1 MKTIDIPYQR
11 LHNQNISNSP
21 FTNPVDIVGWMG
33 AVQSQDYSGAKWAI
47 GLRSKNI
54 TDDDVEQAVNAGEI
68 LRTHVMRPTWHFVLP
83 EDIRWMLELTAPRVH
98 ALSGYYY
105 RKLGLTEEIFKKS
118 NNTIVKALIGG
129 KQLTRSELVAV
140 LKGAKLP
147 TEGLS
152 HLFLIGYA
160 ELERVICNGP
170 RKEKQF
176 TYMLLDER
184 VPHTKARKRDEALAE
199 LAKRY
204 FTSHGPATL
213 KDYVWWS
220 GLSITD
226 VKTGF
231 EAVKKYFIHEIID
244 DKTYWFSPDTVVTK
258 EKQAYLLPNYD
269 EYIVGYTDRSAIF
282 DPSHISKLDARANPL
297 FQNTI
302 VINGKIIG
310 TWKRDIKKNKILMNT
325 TLFRKT
331 TNHEDNAIGW
341 AIKRY
346 EKFLGIPTSKS
357 R

>member
-1 MKTIDIPYQR
+1 METIDIPYQR
-11 LHNQNISNSP
+11 LHNQHISNSP
-21 FTNPVDIVGWMG
+21 FTNPEDVVGWMG

-47 GLRSKNI
+47 GLRCKNLP
-54 TDDDVEQAVNAGEI
+54 DDDVEKAVNDGKI

-98 ALSGYYY
+98 ALSAYYY
-105 RKLGLTEEIFKKS
+105 HKLGLNEEIFKKS
-118 NNTIVKALIGG
+118 NKTIVKALIGG
-129 KQLTRSELVAV
+129 KQLTRSELVDI
-140 LKGAKLP
+140 LKEAELP

-160 ELERVICNGP
+160 ELERIICNGP
-170 RKEKQF
+170 RKGKQF

-184 VPHTKARKRDEALAE
+184 VPQIKARKRDEALAE

-213 KDYVWWS
+213 KDYSWWS
-220 GLSITD
+220 GLSMAD
-226 VKTGF
+226 AKTGF
-231 EAVKKYFIHEIID
+231 EAVKKYFVHEIID
-244 DKTYWFSPDTVVTK
+244 DKTYWFSPDMHITK
-258 EKQAYLLPNYD
+258 EKEAHLLPNYD

-282 DPSHISKLDARANPL
+282 DPSHTSKLDARANPL

-302 VINGKIIG
+302 VINGQIIG

-325 TLFRKT
+325 TLFRDV
-331 TNHEDNAIGW
+331 TNHEDNAISE

-346 EKFLGIPTSKS
+346 EKFLEMPINKS